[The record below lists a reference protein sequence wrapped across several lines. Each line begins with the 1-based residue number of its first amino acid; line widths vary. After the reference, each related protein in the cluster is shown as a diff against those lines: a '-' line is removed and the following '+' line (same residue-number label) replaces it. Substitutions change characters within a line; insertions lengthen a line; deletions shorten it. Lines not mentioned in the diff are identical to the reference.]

1 MHVEEGRVGRQG
13 GERHAIQPQKC
24 STTPPAPPGPKP
36 LLHDI
41 NQTQSLTHTVCS
53 SSPPTLP
60 ALYIKEKKF
69 FLTTVTATLE
79 PLD

>member
-1 MHVEEGRVGRQG
+1 MWRRVGWAGREGRGMPSSPRN
-13 GERHAIQPQKC
+13 AQP
-24 STTPPAPPGPKP
+24 PPPPRLAPNPFYMISIK
-36 LLHDI
+36 H
-41 NQTQSLTHTVCS
+41 SLTHTVCS